1 MQAADDVQFR
11 DADLQRLARLAD
23 NFLDGKLEAIRVAFL
38 ARERTELARKDAVVR
53 IVDVAIDDVA
63 RAVADLALPDKI
75 CDGADGV
82 QVSRFKEPEGVG
94 IGDAFIGDNLVVNV
108 TQLATLND
116 KTHDEQ

>member
-1 MQAADDVQFR
+1 MQAADDVHFG
-11 DADLQRLARLAD
+11 DADFQCRTGLLHD
-23 NFLDGKLEAIRVAFL
+23 PFDGKLKAIGIAFL
-38 ARERTELARKDAVVR
+38 ARERAKLAGQNTVVR

-108 TQLATLND
+108 AQLATLND